1 MNASNVNEFFFFINT
16 YRYKGPSRKIQLY
29 ILTRFC
35 AWCDEIKGLGA
46 PPKHRVL
53 EHQQQK
59 HQLLLHRLSKTS
71 IDDNIEY
78 KTSTTIKNF

>member
-1 MNASNVNEFFFFINT
+1 M
-16 YRYKGPSRKIQLY
+16 
-29 ILTRFC
+29 
-35 AWCDEIKGLGA
+35 GA